1 MNGKTV
7 YRALLYGFTGKGEA
21 ASTCQAIKSR
31 GQDCFPRDSY

>member
-7 YRALLYGFTGKGEA
+7 YRALLYGFSGKGEA

-31 GQDCFPRDSY
+31 GHDCFPRDSY